1 MVLEKIKNILS
12 HQFDIDVNSISED
25 TSFRDDLDADSL
37 DLVELIMELEDE
49 FDLEIE
55 DEEVD
60 SIEVVKDAVDYI
72 EDRSN

>member
-1 MVLEKIKNILS
+1 MVLEKVKNILS
-12 HQFDIDVNSISED
+12 HQFDIDIDSIDEE

-60 SIEVVKDAVDYI
+60 KIETIEDAVTYI
-72 EDRSN
+72 EDRLN

>member
-25 TSFRDDLDADSL
+25 TTFRDDLDADSL

>member
-1 MVLEKIKNILS
+1 MVLEKIKNILGN
-12 HQFDIDVNSISED
+12 QFNVDEDSINED

-55 DEEVD
+55 DEEVN
-60 SIEVVKDAVDYI
+60 SIETVEDALNYI
-72 EDRSN
+72 EKRSN